1 MNSCHSSLE
10 AMKFKGLPFH
20 SVLGLK
26 YKEKLE
32 GEGARRWEEGREEIE
47 TTDGAQRRKV
57 DCGLRRG
64 SLKPLLFILTFEIDL
79 LKMAAN
85 QPLHGSRPL

>member
-26 YKEKLE
+26 YKEKRE
-32 GEGARRWEEGREEIE
+32 EVGRRRWEEIE

-57 DCGLRRG
+57 GCGWSEAREPEAFTVHLN
-64 SLKPLLFILTFEIDL
+64 F
-79 LKMAAN
+79 
-85 QPLHGSRPL
+85 